1 MRSLAVVVIASVI
14 WTITGKVLYTVFL
27 PRSSVLADA
36 EMVYSCCT
44 RVSTAKVTEPIIGYK
59 MQEKSLPC
67 VKAVIFQTKQGDF
80 CSDWRQPW
88 VERKL
93 KETNA
98 ILPPPTS
105 FIRDQTRVGGST
117 QTTGSS

>member
-14 WTITGKVLYTVFL
+14 WTITVL

-88 VERKL
+88 VERKVL
-93 KETNA
+93 QFLTN
-98 ILPPPTS
+98 
-105 FIRDQTRVGGST
+105 VV
-117 QTTGSS
+117 

>member
-1 MRSLAVVVIASVI
+1 TDL
-14 WTITGKVLYTVFL
+14 LYAPRAFL

-88 VERKL
+88 VERKDL
-93 KETNA
+93 HKQLAAHESSMSKSNEN
-98 ILPPPTS
+98 TS
-105 FIRDQTRVGGST
+105 VC
-117 QTTGSS
+117 